1 MTEQQITD
9 FDRWFDQFMD
19 PEINL
24 TPGDKEL
31 CRHAWQ
37 AALSH
42 AEGEPVG
49 TLTIDNYGSDEFRAL
64 LPAMDL
70 EPGTYEVYTH
80 PAPQVAGLTETAIKS
95 SPAYRALHR
104 EKEHLLG
111 LLKDQAPQV
120 AVPEG
125 FTVVPVREFYVMS
138 EDEDIIG
145 GVGND
150 FEAGKHLLKLA
161 QEGDPEKAWGLV
173 ADIDQTKLSA
183 APTAPAGEL
192 VTRCTA
198 GLGCDEKGY
207 CDAAATGQG
216 DLCDRRT
223 MAHEQP
229 VSDPDGLEQVLD
241 DLRKLHTEM
250 TNADL
255 VHEGSPEIVGYCVT
269 GKQLDRLDWLL
280 TCAVSAGLNSAPAP
294 DEREIAALRE
304 DADRYRFW
312 REVLAGDDKAAM
324 DLFEEELNRDV
335 AIGNRPPTGEELDKA
350 VDVARRLRAGQEGE

>member
-1 MTEQQITD
+1 MTEQQREALEALESIGRAVCIT
-9 FDRWFDQFMD
+9 
-19 PEINL
+19 
-24 TPGDKEL
+24 
-31 CRHAWQ
+31 RHGTIPITVEKAAMECFREEFNTIR

-42 AEGEPVG
+42 AEGEAVDHWAVRNPG
-49 TLTIDNYGSDEFRAL
+49 LADQFRAEAQAVRKRL
-64 LPAMDL
+64 GFESDADDVSPNDL
-70 EPGTYEVYTH
+70 RERIAEIEG
-80 PAPQVAGLTETAIKS
+80 APQVAGLTETAIKS

-145 GVGND
+145 GIGND

-173 ADIDQTKLSA
+173 ADIDQTKLAA

-229 VSDPDGLEQVLD
+229 VSDPDGLPELEAYDAGLMPAGDWPDSWWQDYVRSELG
-241 DLRKLHTEM
+241 
-250 TNADL
+250 AA
-255 VHEGSPEIVGYCVT
+255 HEFYQQ
-269 GKQLDRLDWLL
+269 QLDQLF
-280 TCAVSAGLNSAPAP
+280 PAP
-294 DEREIAALRE
+294 VEKE
-304 DADRYRFW
+304 
-312 REVLAGDDKAAM
+312 K
-324 DLFEEELNRDV
+324 
-335 AIGNRPPTGEELDKA
+335 K
-350 VDVARRLRAGQEGE
+350 

>member
-19 PEINL
+19 PELSL

-42 AEGEPVG
+42 AEGEVVDHWAVRNPG
-49 TLTIDNYGSDEFRAL
+49 LADQFRAEAQAVRKRL
-64 LPAMDL
+64 GFESDADDVSPNDL
-70 EPGTYEVYTH
+70 RERIAEIEG
-80 PAPQVAGLTETAIKS
+80 APQVAGLTETAIKS

-145 GVGND
+145 EIGND

-161 QEGDPEKAWGLV
+161 QEGEPDKAWSLV
-173 ADIDQTKLSA
+173 ADIDQTKLA
-183 APTAPAGEL
+183 APTAPAGE
-192 VTRCTA
+192 
-198 GLGCDEKGY
+198 K
-207 CDAAATGQG
+207 
-216 DLCDRRT
+216 
-223 MAHEQP
+223 P
-229 VSDPDGLEQVLD
+229 VSDPDGLPSDWRRVVEGAADMLGESAKQHRGRGD
-241 DLRKLHTEM
+241 NATASMCDRFGAMLR
-250 TNADL
+250 D
-255 VHEGSPEIVGYCVT
+255 EI
-269 GKQLDRLDWLL
+269 L
-280 TCAVSAGLNSAPAP
+280 SAPAP

-304 DADRYRFW
+304 DAARWRYVRTSLPVRTLTSQGYPNIDCPRDPETSGHDIPAW
-312 REVLAGDDKAAM
+312 LDGTVDAA
-324 DLFEEELNRDV
+324 
-335 AIGNRPPTGEELDKA
+335 
-350 VDVARRLRAGQEGE
+350 RLRGGKEGE